1 MSREKAYQDAMQKAG
16 MPKEIAEKVAKILDK
31 DDPKQPN
38 LGRTKDEQ
46 DLINESVKH
55 IAQ

>member
-1 MSREKAYQDAMQKAG
+1 VSREKAYQDAMQKAG
-16 MPKEIAEKVAKILDK
+16 MPKEIAKKVAKILDK

>member
-1 MSREKAYQDAMQKAG
+1 MSREKTYQDAMQKAG
-16 MPKEIAEKVAKILDK
+16 MPKANAVKVAKILDK
-31 DDPKQPN
+31 DDPIQPN

-55 IAQ
+55 IS